1 MGEFLYFL
9 KTKLIALKEYVKK
22 NPTRVTEVAVYIAA
36 AILISVFG
44 CMLLKEERAVETTIL
59 YPEHA
64 YVAEPG
70 SDVNEKLP
78 LSINLN
84 TASKEELML
93 LNGIG
98 ESRADKII
106 AYREKTPFKMAEEL
120 MNVSGIGE
128 KLFEQVKDFIYAE

>member
-1 MGEFLYFL
+1 
-9 KTKLIALKEYVKK
+9 
-22 NPTRVTEVAVYIAA
+22 
-36 AILISVFG
+36 
-44 CMLLKEERAVETTIL
+44 
-59 YPEHA
+59 
-64 YVAEPG
+64 
-70 SDVNEKLP
+70 
-78 LSINLN
+78 
-84 TASKEELML
+84 ML